1 MSWLE
6 YFRKW
11 ASKYEQEVEVYGYDP
26 GKLIAPFLPL
36 IGKRERGLDVGCG
49 TGKSL
54 EVVARF
60 CKHVVGVDPVE
71 KMARQAEAKGF
82 EVLRLRGENIDSLGQ
97 FDFVSFFASLDYMD
111 PERVAEA
118 CGKIIPKGGLLF
130 FTLEPE
136 HLDYAKHFKGFKL
149 IKKLKKRAY
158 EGQDYWC
165 FLLKKC

>member
-11 ASKYEQEVEVYGYDP
+11 ASKYEREVEVYGYDP
-26 GKLIAPFLPL
+26 HRLIAPFLPL
-36 IGKRERGLDVGCG
+36 IRKRERGLDVGCG

-54 EVVARF
+54 EAIAKF
-60 CKHVVGVDPVE
+60 CDRVVGVEPVE

-82 EVLRLRGENIDSLGQ
+82 EVLRMRGEEIGRLGR

-118 CGKIIPKGGLLF
+118 CGRVLAPGGLLF

-136 HLDYAKHFKGFKL
+136 HLGHAEHFRGFEPVKRL
-149 IKKLKKRAY
+149 RKRAY